1 MKDGHVL
8 LLALLSIVAG
18 VIGYFLYAPLQPFAT
33 GHPIWQKPAATETYE
48 PFTFVPG
55 TKAED
60 VLSYPSMCFH
70 DVKVLR
76 HFKPLYLQTPE
87 ERAEKYEF
95 LTPEELQC
103 VLMASDYLP
112 QPPSRQ
118 TYAPRHPA
126 RPTR

>member
-33 GHPIWQKPAATETYE
+33 GHPIWRHAAQAAPSEGY
-48 PFTFVPG
+48 TFVPG

-60 VLSYPSMCFH
+60 VLTYQSMCFH

-76 HFKPLYLQTPE
+76 HFKPLYLQTPA
-87 ERAEKYEF
+87 ERAEKYEY

-112 QPPSRQ
+112 QQPHRTNAPSRQ
-118 TYAPRHPA
+118 A